1 MSSVSVFGGG
11 CDSLESTV
19 AVAVSR
25 GHRSR
30 RAVRWAEEHLLP
42 HADRF
47 LLIHVIPV
55 ISTIPSPS
63 GRSIPI
69 EKIEKGVVD
78 MYVQDMKSKAQE
90 VFLPF
95 KRLCGRRNVETL
107 VLEGEN
113 PAAALL
119 SYVPESGTKNLVL
132 GASSMSWIRRLL
144 KVPDVATAV
153 LKFMPSSCNIF
164 VVSRWKV
171 TMKFPN
177 QAVIIVSHK
186 AIAQRQ
192 RDSISREKYVHSFQ
206 DSRTSQIS
214 GQVDSSSCFQAIRDS
229 HASID
234 SGRSSE
240 IAQTISFN
248 GVCREGSLD
257 SKIREEKKQ
266 PNYDDVSHIPYV
278 IVHSMKESEAPDE
291 VAKVRRELQNTLAM
305 YNRACENLVHAKKK
319 IQYLT
324 SEYTE
329 ETKKVN
335 DALEREDMLRL
346 IVAEEKAKHL
356 EAVKEVEEARKL
368 LATEVLD
375 RHKAD
380 LVADTMSSEK
390 SKVVDVLLSSGNR
403 CRRYSRNEI
412 EIATDNFSD
421 AKKIGEGSYGNVYKS
436 NLDHT
441 AVAIKVLRQDSSN
454 KMEEF
459 LREVEILG
467 QLSHPHMVLLLGF
480 CPENGCLVY
489 EHMENGSLEDQLFS
503 RNGAP
508 PLPWFIRFQII
519 FEVACG
525 LAFLHGTKPE
535 PIVHRDLKPGNILL
549 DRNYVSKIGDVG
561 LAKLISNVVPDGLTE
576 YKETILAGTLYYMD
590 PEYQR
595 TGTVRPKSDLYAL
608 GIISLQLLTGKH
620 PNGLIVNVENAIKR
634 GSFVDIL
641 DKDIIDWPLVEAERL
656 AKLALRCCRLRCR
669 DRPSLESEVLP
680 ELEELV
686 ANVSFKLRKSNVC
699 APSHYICPILQAI
712 MENPYVAADGY
723 TYEYRAIKAWL
734 AKYDISPITK
744 LRLTHTS
751 IIPNHSL
758 QSAIQKW
765 KQHAAFLNS

>member
-47 LLIHVIPV
+47 LIIHVIPV
-55 ISTIPSPS
+55 VSTIPSPS

-69 EKIEKGVVD
+69 EKMERGVVE

-95 KRLCGRRNVETL
+95 RRLCGRRNVETL

-119 SYVPESGTKNLVL
+119 SYVTESGIKNLVL
-132 GASSMSWIRRLL
+132 GASFMSWIRRLL
-144 KVPDVATAV
+144 KVPDVVTSI

-164 VVSRWKV
+164 AVSRWKV
-171 TMKFPN
+171 TMNFPN

-214 GQVDSSSCFQAIRDS
+214 GQVDASSCFQAFRDTQ
-229 HASID
+229 ASID

-248 GVCREGSLD
+248 GVRREGTLD
-257 SKIREEKKQ
+257 GKIREEQKQ
-266 PNYDDVSHIPYV
+266 PNYDD
-278 IVHSMKESEAPDE
+278 SEGPDE
-291 VAKVRRELQNTLAM
+291 VAKLQRELQNTLAM

-319 IQYLT
+319 IQLLT

-375 RHKAD
+375 RHKAE
-380 LVADTMSSEK
+380 LVANTMSSEK

-454 KMEEF
+454 KKEEF

-489 EHMENGSLEDQLFS
+489 EHMENGSLEDQLFG

-508 PLPWFIRFQII
+508 PLPWFIRFRII

-576 YKETILAGTLYYMD
+576 YKDTILAGTLYYMD

-595 TGTVRPKSDLYAL
+595 TGTIRPKSDLYAL

-620 PNGLIVNVENAIKR
+620 PNGLIVRVENAIKR

-641 DKDIIDWPLVEAERL
+641 DKDITEWPLVEAERL
-656 AKLALRCCRLRCR
+656 AKLALRCCGLRCR

-686 ANVSFKLRKSNVC
+686 ANVCFKSRKSNVC
-699 APSHYICPILQAI
+699 APSHYLCPILQEI

-765 KQHAAFLNS
+765 KPHAAFLNS